1 MGLLLLRGRPCWI
14 PAGNVPRA
22 AGFRNKWGPTPRV
35 SSLPFVN
42 QGERKME
49 METITTAIG
58 TAITSLSTNI
68 QTMIGTNLPAL
79 LGVAAIFIA
88 IPAVWGLVKRF
99 CR

>member
-1 MGLLLLRGRPCWI
+1 
-14 PAGNVPRA
+14 
-22 AGFRNKWGPTPRV
+22 
-35 SSLPFVN
+35 
-42 QGERKME
+42 ME

-88 IPAVWGLVKRF
+88 IPAVWGLVKRPAGGGF
-99 CR
+99 GLPLFLLDWRCEVWKSPGSRRSASP

>member
-1 MGLLLLRGRPCWI
+1 
-14 PAGNVPRA
+14 
-22 AGFRNKWGPTPRV
+22 
-35 SSLPFVN
+35 
-42 QGERKME
+42 ME

-79 LGVAAIFIA
+79 LGVAGIFIA

>member
-1 MGLLLLRGRPCWI
+1 
-14 PAGNVPRA
+14 
-22 AGFRNKWGPTPRV
+22 
-35 SSLPFVN
+35 
-42 QGERKME
+42 ME

-68 QTMIGTNLPAL
+68 QPAL

>member
-1 MGLLLLRGRPCWI
+1 
-14 PAGNVPRA
+14 
-22 AGFRNKWGPTPRV
+22 
-35 SSLPFVN
+35 
-42 QGERKME
+42 ME
-49 METITTAIG
+49 METIPPAIG
-58 TAITSLSTNI
+58 AAITSLSTNI

>member
-1 MGLLLLRGRPCWI
+1 
-14 PAGNVPRA
+14 
-22 AGFRNKWGPTPRV
+22 
-35 SSLPFVN
+35 
-42 QGERKME
+42 ME

-79 LGVAAIFIA
+79 LGVAAIVNA
-88 IPAVWGLVKRF
+88 IPAVWGLVTRI

>member
-1 MGLLLLRGRPCWI
+1 MGLLLLRGRSDWI
-14 PAGNVPRA
+14 PAGYVPRL
-22 AGFRNKWGPTPRV
+22 AGFRDQRGLPPR
-35 SSLPFVN
+35 SQSLPFVPR
-42 QGERKME
+42 RKEME

>member
-1 MGLLLLRGRPCWI
+1 
-14 PAGNVPRA
+14 
-22 AGFRNKWGPTPRV
+22 
-35 SSLPFVN
+35 
-42 QGERKME
+42 ME
-49 METITTAIG
+49 METITTAIGTAIG